1 MEKNQVQTHFI
12 ETALISLFFDQYKLF
27 LFYHP
32 ITNMHKPFNYF
43 ISDLTTKNKMIIRIL
58 KEHNTQYE
66 HSNNKIIIIIILTTA
81 FIHVVIFM
89 QSSFVI

>member
-1 MEKNQVQTHFI
+1 
-12 ETALISLFFDQYKLF
+12 
-27 LFYHP
+27 
-32 ITNMHKPFNYF
+32 
-43 ISDLTTKNKMIIRIL
+43 MIIKIL

-66 HSNNKIIIIIILTTA
+66 HSDNKIIIIIILTTA